1 MCGSPL
7 LSRGQK
13 SHQRSGRV
21 TGQLNIAKN
30 LNAAN
35 TEPGADIDFTESPFQ
50 LLINC
55 SELRSFLFTVT
66 TPIDFILVLL
76 YQMLL
81 LQIQIYSVQKFSFV
95 KSPRSPMF
103 QCPTRELFLLLTKD
117 FQQSLLPRY
126 CLARRRPSSNKWLPQ
141 SACNQSQNRRIVF
154 KYLLPL
160 KQHQIWLQPWTT
172 KIILCIV
179 SWQVA
184 RWGESGGRGLWL
196 ASWHLPHLLLGH
208 LKVIIAGSD
217 GGNATV
223 TLQHLHR
230 HSHHSPSETID
241 QFP

>member
-1 MCGSPL
+1 MGAWKPPRSRGTMCGSPL

-35 TEPGADIDFTESPFQ
+35 TEPGADIDFTEFPFQ

-95 KSPRSPMF
+95 KESNVPMSNEGIVSPFNQRFPAIIA
-103 QCPTRELFLLLTKD
+103 P
-117 FQQSLLPRY
+117 SLLPR
-126 CLARRRPSSNKWLPQ
+126 APE
-141 SACNQSQNRRIVF
+141 A
-154 KYLLPL
+154 
-160 KQHQIWLQPWTT
+160 
-172 KIILCIV
+172 
-179 SWQVA
+179 
-184 RWGESGGRGLWL
+184 
-196 ASWHLPHLLLGH
+196 
-208 LKVIIAGSD
+208 VIK
-217 GGNATV
+217 
-223 TLQHLHR
+223 
-230 HSHHSPSETID
+230 
-241 QFP
+241 

>member
-1 MCGSPL
+1 MGAWKPPRSRGTMCGSPL

-35 TEPGADIDFTESPFQ
+35 TEPGADIDLTESPFQ

-55 SELRSFLFTVT
+55 SELRSFLFTII

-103 QCPTRELFLLLTKD
+103 QCTTRELFLLLTKD

-160 KQHQIWLQPWTT
+160 KQHQTRLQP
-172 KIILCIV
+172 
-179 SWQVA
+179 
-184 RWGESGGRGLWL
+184 
-196 ASWHLPHLLLGH
+196 
-208 LKVIIAGSD
+208 
-217 GGNATV
+217 
-223 TLQHLHR
+223 
-230 HSHHSPSETID
+230 
-241 QFP
+241 

>member
-1 MCGSPL
+1 M
-7 LSRGQK
+7 
-13 SHQRSGRV
+13 
-21 TGQLNIAKN
+21 
-30 LNAAN
+30 
-35 TEPGADIDFTESPFQ
+35 
-50 LLINC
+50 
-55 SELRSFLFTVT
+55 RSFLFTVT
-66 TPIDFILVLL
+66 TPIDYILVLL

-126 CLARRRPSSNKWLPQ
+126 CLARRRPSSNKWCR
-141 SACNQSQNRRIVF
+141 S
-154 KYLLPL
+154 LLAINHKIGGLSLNTFSPL

-230 HSHHSPSETID
+230 HSHHSPSETIN